1 MPRFFLMNDATEEE
15 IQEFIDSG
23 YFNLKS
29 ADLYMPERR
38 FNIYHWVEAENG
50 DDAALEFAYDW
61 GPQDPAYYLDKT
73 LYYKILQEGEEDC
86 IEYQL
91 VNRGWEIV

>member
-15 IQEFIDSG
+15 IRRFVDSG

-29 ADLYMPERR
+29 ADLYTAGLG
-38 FNIYHWVEAENG
+38 FYIYPTCEAVDG
-50 DDAALEFAYDW
+50 DAAAIDFAYDR
-61 GPQDPAYYLDKT
+61 GPEDPAYYLGRT
-73 LYYKILQEGEEDC
+73 LCYKILQEGEEEC